1 MKRCL
6 SSFIIIAIL
15 FVIFSNMKI
24 IAESEQVYYNV
35 QIPIFY
41 GDTRNFSTEM
51 LNGITTS
58 QESIKGKIFISID
71 DFQKLSNTELIMSSN
86 NRIELKRNTV
96 FLKLKANDE
105 VSDLYLG
112 YDEKN
117 YIKSFRVKVPTI
129 YYKNKAYISLI
140 HGLNVFSIDT
150 NIIDKED
157 ILNMI
162 SVNKKVNNNDY
173 LNSSIEY
180 LDEKIFNFDKNSKFL
195 QISQSSPFDKFYLE
209 YNKNSSDYLFSWQ
222 SLAMLNDV
230 TVSLGAIPSN
240 FISNYDG
247 IFDFVVGSY
256 DSDKRYYDIL
266 CTIIN
271 NDKSSEEIIDFSI
284 VYKTI
289 TFLSDTS
296 LLNTIVN
303 GNDVLTFIISSV
315 SDCMKA
321 SEKTVN
327 LIRCSE
333 YQDKVLDKTILN
345 SCKLKEE
352 MMDDKIITDFVNFS
366 IFNKYVNNTYLS
378 SLYNNQYALYESAN
392 KLNKDID
399 NPIKNIS
406 TEWYRDMIYK
416 TLTSI
421 ADEGL
426 NVVTGGA
433 TEIPD
438 ILMKNIKYNNVIN
451 NLILEPSEVL
461 NNVKDCYFIQETVK
475 NVCNSDIFNETE
487 NSYYNFKLML
497 QSSLTAYEIL
507 KENDTLMKIVGVD
520 GKNLITEKIDNINSI
535 LNNIENC
542 DITFYSTSDISNEM
556 VDVKDISIMVV
567 PLEETNST
575 EIVEI
580 EEIENYEWYLE
591 PKIEADNIIVPNYD
605 NELYEKYAII
615 EKNGKYGLISNKGDF
630 IEDIKYNNFLIC
642 PLNVYIVG
650 NGDVGDFELDDKE
663 NIGYKIEN
671 EKLIK
676 VNHPGHGIGDITYYY
691 YNKDDNKTYVVP
703 QVGDNYKEYKDDSVV
718 LAQGV
723 SMKIEEDGTYT
734 FKSFYDEWYLVNSNG
749 KINDNIYE
757 CGNNYLTSSCSNNII
772 YAKNNNEWY
781 YFNNKGEQII
791 FDKIKLNYM
800 ESGRGH
806 IIANRVNKNNAISC
820 PFLDVDGVIAVNTK
834 DGGCFYDINGDK
846 LTDITDFEEVRPMI
860 NGFAWVKKDGKWGVI
875 RLKYDNQIEELNSW
889 QTLYSQYLSNG
900 EYKQLGTGFAN
911 VKTGEEHTL
920 TDEDTKFQLAYI
932 DNDDIPEL
940 IISGGYSVHILT
952 IKNNELIQLKKDDN
966 NVNFS
971 WYGCLT
977 YREKEGL
984 FLDDYQRMGIYETP
998 VYKLENGECLLQ
1010 DNIEY
1015 YESIE
1020 SAKINQSFFINNE
1033 EVSLDDYVN
1042 KLKKWRL
1049 NTYFTKQYP
1058 EYNIENDNW
1067 KVLYYSDG
1075 YEVTESNIN
1084 IIKN

>member
-1 MKRCL
+1 MKNYWRKLNKMKRCL

-58 QESIKGKIFISID
+58 QESKKGKIFISID

-271 NDKSSEEIIDFSI
+271 NDKSSEEIINFSI

-296 LLNTIVN
+296 LLNT
-303 GNDVLTFIISSV
+303 
-315 SDCMKA
+315 
-321 SEKTVN
+321 
-327 LIRCSE
+327 
-333 YQDKVLDKTILN
+333 
-345 SCKLKEE
+345 
-352 MMDDKIITDFVNFS
+352 
-366 IFNKYVNNTYLS
+366 
-378 SLYNNQYALYESAN
+378 
-392 KLNKDID
+392 
-399 NPIKNIS
+399 
-406 TEWYRDMIYK
+406 
-416 TLTSI
+416 
-421 ADEGL
+421 
-426 NVVTGGA
+426 
-433 TEIPD
+433 
-438 ILMKNIKYNNVIN
+438 
-451 NLILEPSEVL
+451 
-461 NNVKDCYFIQETVK
+461 
-475 NVCNSDIFNETE
+475 
-487 NSYYNFKLML
+487 
-497 QSSLTAYEIL
+497 
-507 KENDTLMKIVGVD
+507 
-520 GKNLITEKIDNINSI
+520 
-535 LNNIENC
+535 
-542 DITFYSTSDISNEM
+542 
-556 VDVKDISIMVV
+556 
-567 PLEETNST
+567 
-575 EIVEI
+575 
-580 EEIENYEWYLE
+580 
-591 PKIEADNIIVPNYD
+591 
-605 NELYEKYAII
+605 
-615 EKNGKYGLISNKGDF
+615 
-630 IEDIKYNNFLIC
+630 
-642 PLNVYIVG
+642 
-650 NGDVGDFELDDKE
+650 
-663 NIGYKIEN
+663 
-671 EKLIK
+671 
-676 VNHPGHGIGDITYYY
+676 
-691 YNKDDNKTYVVP
+691 
-703 QVGDNYKEYKDDSVV
+703 
-718 LAQGV
+718 
-723 SMKIEEDGTYT
+723 
-734 FKSFYDEWYLVNSNG
+734 
-749 KINDNIYE
+749 
-757 CGNNYLTSSCSNNII
+757 
-772 YAKNNNEWY
+772 
-781 YFNNKGEQII
+781 
-791 FDKIKLNYM
+791 
-800 ESGRGH
+800 
-806 IIANRVNKNNAISC
+806 
-820 PFLDVDGVIAVNTK
+820 
-834 DGGCFYDINGDK
+834 
-846 LTDITDFEEVRPMI
+846 
-860 NGFAWVKKDGKWGVI
+860 
-875 RLKYDNQIEELNSW
+875 
-889 QTLYSQYLSNG
+889 
-900 EYKQLGTGFAN
+900 
-911 VKTGEEHTL
+911 
-920 TDEDTKFQLAYI
+920 
-932 DNDDIPEL
+932 
-940 IISGGYSVHILT
+940 
-952 IKNNELIQLKKDDN
+952 
-966 NVNFS
+966 
-971 WYGCLT
+971 
-977 YREKEGL
+977 
-984 FLDDYQRMGIYETP
+984 
-998 VYKLENGECLLQ
+998 
-1010 DNIEY
+1010 
-1015 YESIE
+1015 
-1020 SAKINQSFFINNE
+1020 NQSFFINNE

-1084 IIKN
+1084 IIKNYGKKSELNN